1 MPLSQ
6 YGKLP
11 AARRIAVLSV
21 VLPLALAGVWAIA
34 IAGQAQAAA
43 PQASS
48 VATLSRTVAFSETAR
63 LHKVSKNGASFVE
76 RGSATG
82 TYEGS
87 LTLFLTTTPKGV
99 KWRMKGKNRSGSL
112 IGSGAATIT
121 SHGKVGSVNGRA
133 RFTGGTGKFAGA
145 HGDGLK
151 VTGTFNRE
159 TYVLTVTI
167 SGGLHF

>member
-11 AARRIAVLSV
+11 AARRAAVFFVALSLAAAGAWAV
-21 VLPLALAGVWAIA
+21 VS
-34 IAGQAQAAA
+34 AGQAQAVA
-43 PQASS
+43 PQEGSA
-48 VATLSRTVAFSETAR
+48 ATLSRAVHFSESAR
-63 LHKVSKNGASFVE
+63 LHKVRKNGASFVE

-87 LTLFLTTTPKGV
+87 LTLYLTTTPKGV
-99 KWRMKGKNRSGSL
+99 KFRMKGQNRSGSL
-112 IGSGAATIT
+112 IGSGAAAIT
-121 SHGKVGSVNGRA
+121 SHGKIGAVNGRA
-133 RFTGGTGKFAGA
+133 KFTGGTGRFTGA

-159 TYVLTVTI
+159 TYILTVTI